1 MADDGPTVDELTS
14 AGTPQADASASAT
27 EVRTAVVDSAIGPL
41 SVAADDHAVVRVR
54 FGAVDAV
61 PDAAP
66 GSLVA
71 RAAVELAE
79 YFAGTRKTFDVVPD
93 WQLLDDASAKVLSA
107 LVRVAPFGQTVSYG
121 ELAAAAG
128 LNDPVAARVVG
139 QVLNANP
146 WPVLVP
152 CHRVVMADGSLGGFG
167 GGVWRKE
174 ALLRHEGVL
183 PATLFG

>member
-1 MADDGPTVDELTS
+1 MP
-14 AGTPQADASASAT
+14 PSAT
-27 EVRTAVVDSAIGPL
+27 VQTAVLDSAVGPL
-41 SVAADDHAVVRVR
+41 SVEADDAAVLRVR

-61 PDAAP
+61 ADAVP
-66 GSLVA
+66 GSLAA
-71 RAAVELAE
+71 RAAAELAE
-79 YFAGTRKTFDVVPD
+79 YFAGSRAVFEVRPD
-93 WQLLDDASAKVLSA
+93 WPRIDEESAHVLST
-107 LVRVAPFGQTVSYG
+107 LVRVAPFGRTVSYG

-128 LNDPVAARVVG
+128 LHDPVASRVVG

-174 ALLRHEGVL
+174 ALLRLEGVL
-183 PATLFG
+183 PATLWDLG